1 MKIAL
6 TLVLAI
12 LLVAP
17 ALAQREAVVRGIG
30 TETCKKLIASEH
42 TVASVNTDDQFAQQ
56 ALQWIL
62 GSITGRFRQ
71 ANDDPSRTLGDVVLL
86 QTVVD
91 ICKRHPEKTID
102 EATTIGISSLPET
115 EAKKPGEMR

>member
-42 TVASVNTDDQFAQQ
+42 TVASVNTDDHFAQQ

-62 GSITGRFRQ
+62 GSSAASDGRRY
-71 ANDDPSRTLGDVVLL
+71 L
-86 QTVVD
+86 Q
-91 ICKRHPEKTID
+91 
-102 EATTIGISSLPET
+102 EA
-115 EAKKPGEMR
+115 PGKNN